1 MPAGL
6 TTNLSRVYMAEVM
19 PMQIRGRGNAVAT
32 SLGNWVVSTIWN
44 QVSPIA
50 FGKIHWRFYLVFILF
65 SKFSFPFR
73 SEGVESEVETGYSY
87 CFSPLDVCITIPTVF
102 FFFKE
107 TKQKSLEEID
117 LLFGGR
123 ALGTLPENVEAKAA
137 EAEMNKAE
145 KTRDSYANVEHT
157 ENKV

>member
-1 MPAGL
+1 MTAGL

-73 SEGVESEVETGYSY
+73 SEGLEREVET
-87 CFSPLDVCITIPTVF
+87 VTHTV
-102 FFFKE
+102 
-107 TKQKSLEEID
+107 S
-117 LLFGGR
+117 
-123 ALGTLPENVEAKAA
+123 
-137 EAEMNKAE
+137 
-145 KTRDSYANVEHT
+145 HH
-157 ENKV
+157 